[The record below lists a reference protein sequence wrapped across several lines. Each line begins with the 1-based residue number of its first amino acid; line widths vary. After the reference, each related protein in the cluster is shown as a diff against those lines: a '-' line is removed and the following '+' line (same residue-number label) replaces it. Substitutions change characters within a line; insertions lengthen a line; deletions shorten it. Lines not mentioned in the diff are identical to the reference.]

1 MKVAIAC
8 SGLGRVKRGFETFAM
23 DLYRLFEG
31 RGIDVTLF
39 KGGGAASGNEIP
51 VWNISRNSRI
61 WGAVPFV
68 DPYIGE
74 QMSFALPLSR
84 MLKRQH
90 FDIVQLSDGQ
100 LGSIL
105 IRLQPTESRGFR
117 VLYSNGGPLD
127 PSDYE
132 QFDFIQQV
140 NPVELNRALEYGY
153 SAERMAL
160 VPYGISPDR
169 FEKNDG
175 NDLREEL
182 GIQGGLPVILSVGAH
197 GGHKRLEFL
206 IREIARLN
214 TTFHLLIVG
223 EESKSR
229 TPFLRSLAANLLADR
244 VTFLDLPHDRIPSA
258 YALADLYVH
267 AALKEGFGLALLE
280 AMAAGLPAIHHDEPG
295 MNWLVGDAGLAVDM
309 TDEGNLIKTLN
320 ALITDSALMTRL
332 GQRGRGRAESK
343 FSWQVLLPRY
353 AEMYEE
359 ALRLRF
365 GR

>member
-23 DLYRLFEG
+23 DLYRSLER

-39 KGGGAASGNEIP
+39 KGGGPASGNEIP
-51 VWNISRNSRI
+51 VWNISRTSRI
-61 WGAVPFV
+61 WGVVPFV

-84 MLKRQH
+84 MLKREH

-105 IRLQPTESRGFR
+105 VRLQPSESRGFR
-117 VLYSNGGPLD
+117 ILYSNGGPLD

-132 QFDFIQQV
+132 RFDFIQQV
-140 NPVELNRALEYGY
+140 NPVELNRALEHGY

-160 VPYGISPDR
+160 VPYGISQDR
-169 FEKNDG
+169 FERNDG
-175 NDLREEL
+175 NDLRDEL
-182 GIQGGLPVILSVGAH
+182 GIQGDVPVVLSVGAH
-197 GGHKRLEFL
+197 VGHKRLEFL
-206 IREIARLN
+206 IQEMARLN

-229 TPFLRSLAANLLADR
+229 TPFLRSLAADLLTDR

-309 TDEGNLIKTLN
+309 TRGGGLAETVKTV
-320 ALITDSALMTRL
+320 ITDSAIKTGL
-332 GQRGRGRAESK
+332 GARARKRVESG

-353 AEMYEE
+353 LEMYAE
-359 ALRLRF
+359 AVRLPLRR
-365 GR
+365 